1 MYANFVICLRAVLP
15 VFMMILIGM
24 GVKKIGWLTTEEVKK
39 FNKFTFNMFF
49 PPMMFRNVWESD
61 MSKGMSWG
69 FVFFCVFT
77 IVATALISSLVFRR
91 IEKDP
96 RTVAVMVQAS
106 FRSNFVLM
114 GLPIVT
120 NLFGQA
126 RMGEIAAVL
135 VVVVPVFNVA
145 AVVVLETFRGGTID
159 VRSILKGVLTNPIID
174 GTIAGFLFVALHI
187 PLHPMLRGV
196 INDMAD
202 VASPLALIILGA
214 SISFQSVRAEKRQ
227 LVITVLTR
235 LLIVP
240 AVWTAIAVPLGIRG
254 IHFATLTV
262 MLCGPAAVSSFTM
275 AQAMDCDGELAGN
288 TVVFTSALSVGTIV
302 LWLFFYKNLGM
313 F

>member
-1 MYANFVICLRAVLP
+1 
-15 VFMMILIGM
+15 MI
-24 GVKKIGWLTTEEVKK
+24 K
-39 FNKFTFNMFF
+39 
-49 PPMMFRNVWESD
+49 
-61 MSKGMSWG
+61 
-69 FVFFCVFT
+69 
-77 IVATALISSLVFRR
+77 
-91 IEKDP
+91 
-96 RTVAVMVQAS
+96 
-106 FRSNFVLM
+106 
-114 GLPIVT
+114 
-120 NLFGQA
+120 
-126 RMGEIAAVL
+126 
-135 VVVVPVFNVA
+135 
-145 AVVVLETFRGGTID
+145 
-159 VRSILKGVLTNPIID
+159 
-174 GTIAGFLFVALHI
+174 
-187 PLHPMLRGV
+187 
-196 INDMAD
+196 DMAD